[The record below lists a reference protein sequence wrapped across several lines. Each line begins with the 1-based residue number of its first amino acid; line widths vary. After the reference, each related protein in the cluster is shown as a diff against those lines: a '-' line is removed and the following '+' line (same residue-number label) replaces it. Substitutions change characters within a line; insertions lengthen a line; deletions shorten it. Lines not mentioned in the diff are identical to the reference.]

1 MKTMNS
7 IIVSPGIPLGDI
19 RDAGRVIA
27 PHHLST
33 QTHVVVIAN
42 PSGMTETGGRKNVRV
57 EPPEINQ
64 KRKRKKKPL
73 PRFFLG
79 TLMLCVLVTITFKY
93 FAVV

>member
-42 PSGMTETGGRKNVRV
+42 PSAMTNTRGQKNVRV
-57 EPPEINQ
+57 EQPEINQ